1 MCTGVAHSTQWTKRA
16 GRCLRYCMTYK
27 NKLKFNSSEG
37 VARFKYMDKKFI
49 IVVCLEREMYMNI
62 FQNNVSIQIISN
74 YKLNDTVK

>member
-1 MCTGVAHSTQWTKRA
+1 
-16 GRCLRYCMTYK
+16 MTYK

-49 IVVCLEREMYMNI
+49 FVVCLEREMYMNI

-74 YKLNDTVK
+74 YKLNDNVK